1 MNDDGPS
8 SIVGDEFVY
17 SSVAMSG
24 FTTIPD
30 SSSPRWSLSTSEL
43 LHSDP
48 GSLVVLESALLE
60 ATAKHT
66 QAITQLTS
74 QISQLRSHQE
84 KARLPATELATAI
97 NACGLQAVAAQVY

>member
-1 MNDDGPS
+1 MNDDGN
-8 SIVGDEFVY
+8 VT
-17 SSVAMSG
+17 MSG
-24 FTTIPD
+24 FTTLPD

-48 GSLVVLESALLE
+48 GSLLESALLD

-66 QAITQLTS
+66 HAITQLTL

-84 KARLPATELATAI
+84 KARLPSSEIATAV
-97 NACGLQAVAAQVY
+97 NACGLKAVTGHDQVSQMHNY